1 MGITTSDTFQWCCIK
16 SSGTETT
23 GICLRVEQKRTPWVE
38 SNEIDKE
45 HFFLGKALL
54 MKGLLLAR
62 AVRKDLCEGRQH
74 YEIWMTE

>member
-1 MGITTSDTFQWCCIK
+1 MG
-16 SSGTETT
+16 
-23 GICLRVEQKRTPWVE
+23 QKRTPRVE

-54 MKGLLLAR
+54 MKGLSLAR